1 MDNLHSPP
9 AIVHKKVD
17 MALEIYGIGLISAQ
31 QYFQL
36 YHGVNFIG
44 GGNWNTQ
51 KKTHP
56 NSRADKLTF

>member
-1 MDNLHSPP
+1 MTSN
-9 AIVHKKVD
+9 
-17 MALEIYGIGLISAQ
+17 LEIYGIGLMSAQ